1 MPSRPDPMPTLFVSH
16 GAPTLPLDP
25 GPTGPFL
32 KDLGRRLG
40 RPAGVVCVSA
50 HWDTQS
56 PRVTGSPA
64 PETVHDFGGFPEAL
78 YSLRYPAP
86 GDPALAQR
94 VVELLG
100 ASGRPAAVDPKRGL
114 DHGAWVPLLL
124 MFPAADV
131 PVVQLSV
138 QSHLDARHHFEM
150 GRALHPLRREG
161 VLILGSGGATHNL
174 GTFGRAPVES
184 PAAPWAN
191 AFDEWLRAAIEANR
205 SDDLLAWRERAPDPL
220 RNHPTPE
227 HFMPLFVPLGAAT
240 GPGRRIHST
249 FTFSTFSMAAFE
261 WS

>member
-1 MPSRPDPMPTLFVSH
+1 MPALFVSH

-32 KDLGRRLG
+32 KDLGRRLV

-94 VVELLG
+94 VVQLLG

-124 MFPAADV
+124 MFPAADI

-150 GRALHPLRREG
+150 GRALHPLRQDG

-184 PAAPWAN
+184 PTEPWAR

-205 SDDLLAWRERAPDPL
+205 TDDLLAWRERAPDPL
-220 RNHPTPE
+220 RNHPTPD

-240 GPGRRIHST
+240 GPGRRIHAA

-261 WS
+261 WD